1 LQHCPAS
8 VRTTRLFTVLIFE
21 FRTSFTDA
29 DPGCGTDLV
38 SKQELP
44 EMTIGT
50 DTSHLS
56 RFGRLLGLAAS
67 LMLAG
72 PALAQ
77 ETIPL
82 PSLTMTDQQFLT
94 GDTASAAKVELTGTL
109 SLPKD
114 PAGPVPAVI
123 LLHGSGGANGFIVWN
138 WSKILNGI
146 GIATFEI
153 DSYTGRG
160 IDKVYADQSQIGA
173 LNNINDTFAGLT
185 LLARD
190 DRIDPERIAVMG
202 FSRGGIGALY
212 SAMGRF
218 QELYGPPDVTLAAH
232 LPFYAACNFELK
244 DELKVGPAPIRAFH
258 GDADD
263 WTPVAPCK
271 DYVEKLKAEGRD
283 AEIFVYPGARHAF
296 DNVAAPA
303 YNIEDDAQTSRK
315 CMRVERDGQ
324 LYNADTSQPF
334 TWKDACVEKGPSAQ
348 YNGEAT
354 DAAEKEVKAFLKAL
368 FKLG

>member
-1 LQHCPAS
+1 M
-8 VRTTRLFTVLIFE
+8 I
-21 FRTSFTDA
+21 
-29 DPGCGTDLV
+29 
-38 SKQELP
+38 
-44 EMTIGT
+44 IGT

-56 RFGRLLGLAAS
+56 RFGRLLGLTIS
-67 LMLAG
+67 LAVAG

-82 PSLTMTDQQFLT
+82 PSLTMTDQQFLS

-114 PAGPVPAVI
+114 PVAPVPAVI
-123 LLHGSGGANGFIVWN
+123 LLHGSGGPNGFVTWN
-138 WSKILNGI
+138 WAKILNGI
-146 GIATFEI
+146 GIAAFEI

-160 IDKVYADQSQIGA
+160 IERLYADQSQIGA
-173 LNNINDTFAGLT
+173 FNNINDTFAA
-185 LLARD
+185 LAILAKD
-190 DRIDPERIAVMG
+190 DRIDLDRIAVMG

-212 SAMGRF
+212 SAMARF
-218 QELYGPPDVTLAAH
+218 QKLYAPPNVMLAAH
-232 LPFYAACNFELK
+232 LPFYAACNFELE
-244 DELKVGPAPIRAFH
+244 DEMNVGPAPIRAFH
-258 GDADD
+258 GEEDD

-271 DYVEKLKAEGRD
+271 EYLEKLKEEGHD
-283 AEIFVYPGARHAF
+283 AEIFVYPGARHSF
-296 DNVAAPA
+296 DNVGAPA
-303 YNIEDDAQTSRK
+303 YNVEEDSQTSRK
-315 CMRVERDGQ
+315 CRRVEKDGQ
-324 LYNADTSQPF
+324 LYNADTDQPF